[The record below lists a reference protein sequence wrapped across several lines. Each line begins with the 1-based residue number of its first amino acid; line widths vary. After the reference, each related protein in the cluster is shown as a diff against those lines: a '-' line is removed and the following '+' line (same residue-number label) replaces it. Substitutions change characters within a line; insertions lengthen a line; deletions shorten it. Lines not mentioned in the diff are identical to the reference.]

1 MGVHVEWGAKCGRG
15 FIQYT
20 CTYNVRMHMFMCVMC
35 MHMSKSMWMC
45 ILYVHRH
52 VHVAYV

>member
-20 CTYNVRMHMFMCVMC
+20 CTWQMHMFMCVMC

>member
-1 MGVHVEWGAKCGRG
+1 MWERFYSIHLHMAH
-15 FIQYT
+15 
-20 CTYNVRMHMFMCVMC
+20 VRMHMSMCVMC

-52 VHVAYV
+52 IMCMSHV